1 VKALNKWTRQIHRW
15 IAVPTFLSIPLM
27 FFVRMTQGAYL
38 KLPPSFEM
46 VQSLLILI
54 LAITG
59 LYLYLLPYL
68 AKRNRQKRK
77 KNAKTLA

>member
-1 VKALNKWTRQIHRW
+1 MKAFNKWTRQIHRW
-15 IAVPTFLSIPLM
+15 ISVPTFLSIPLM

-38 KLPPSFEM
+38 KLPPEFEM
-46 VQSLLILI
+46 VQSLLILF

-68 AKRNRQKRK
+68 AKRKRQKRT
-77 KNAKTLA
+77 KNAKAPA